1 MKAAAMGAAHCLFRH
16 IQDQEEVTMAFPASN
31 LAVRQESRPAPASAT
46 RRTPSAWQPFESL
59 RGDIE
64 QIFDQFTRGFGV
76 PMMGRRQLDLEP
88 SWRVQ
93 TSSDLSPP
101 AIDVVEKE
109 KEYQI
114 AAELPGLDEK
124 DVEISVADDV
134 LTISG
139 EKKEEKEE
147 TADNYYLSERR
158 YGSFQ
163 RSFQLPAGVDS
174 DKIAATFQKGVLTVT
189 VPKAPEA
196 QHKTKKIA
204 VKAK

>member
-1 MKAAAMGAAHCLFRH
+1 MLQQWAPPIVFSDIFKIRRKSSWLF
-16 IQDQEEVTMAFPASN
+16 Q
-31 LAVRQESRPAPASAT
+31 SAT
-46 RRTPSAWQPFESL
+46 LPSGKKADRRPHRPPGGRRRRGSRSKSL

-64 QIFDQFTRGFGV
+64 QIFDQFTRGFGL
-76 PMMGRRQLDLEP
+76 PTMGRRQLDLEP

-93 TSSDLSPP
+93 TSSDLSSP

-174 DKIAATFQKGVLTVT
+174 DKIAATFHKGVLTVT

-196 QHKTKKIA
+196 QQKTKKIA
-204 VKAK
+204 IKAK